1 MIHKQRYTMPV
12 VATLAILLSVSSIAQ
27 ADRVFLTKPT
37 ENTDIFAGCPVD
49 LGFRVQY
56 SDLAMLKTVQLQI
69 LGADNSVLI
78 DNLGSTS
85 RTEWG
90 DTHMKDIPWM
100 VPVDWTPGDYI
111 VRAFGNATY
120 PCIQDGLHAR
130 CSLVLEDRE
139 TVHLKSLDAGGQGCP
154 TITKTLIS
162 DDAQLSNSTQS
173 SEGEQEVVSSD
184 PANTSNSQD
193 KTDTPGTSFD
203 NSSNNTITSNST
215 GAEAS
220 GIEGSSTQL
229 HIILNQ
235 ATLERIQD
243 QTIRKVLNDTQDYN
257 LLNSTLTLLNGT
269 VVPMS
274 DLMDNSTATRFI
286 QTLETT
292 NAILASRLSS
302 TANTNS
308 NSTGLPHVLGT
319 AELIEA
325 LHKDS
330 SLIQAPK
337 SSNSNSTVSFT
348 LDHNN
353 TSTDPSGRQFS
364 QEDSDQIQDKSK
376 EASGHMSAQM
386 SGQLSVLA
394 GLILMTG
401 SWVL

>member
-1 MIHKQRYTMPV
+1 MMHKQRYTLPV
-12 VATLAILLSVSSIAQ
+12 VATLAIILSISSIAQ

-37 ENTDIFAGCPVD
+37 DNTDIFAGCPVD

-56 SDLAMLKTVQLQI
+56 SDLAILKTAQLQV

-78 DNLGSTS
+78 DNLGVTS

-90 DTHMKDIPWM
+90 DTRMKDIPWT
-100 VPVDWTPGDYI
+100 VPADWTPGDYI

-120 PCIQDGLHAR
+120 PCTQDGHHAR

-139 TVHLKSLDAGGQGCP
+139 TVHLKPLDVGSQGCP
-154 TITKTLIS
+154 TVTRTLIGGDTKS
-162 DDAQLSNSTQS
+162 SNSTQS
-173 SEGEQEVVSSD
+173 SESGQEIMSSD
-184 PANTSNSQD
+184 PTNTSSSQD
-193 KTDTPGTSFD
+193 KTDTPSTSTN
-203 NSSNNTITSNST
+203 NSNDAFASNST
-215 GAEAS
+215 ATEAS

-243 QTIRKVLNDTQDYN
+243 QAIRKVLNETLDYN
-257 LLNSTLTLLNGT
+257 LLNATATLLNGT
-269 VVPMS
+269 VIPLS
-274 DLMDNSTATRFI
+274 DLMDNSTSTRFI
-286 QTLETT
+286 QTLEAT
-292 NAILASRLSS
+292 NATLSSRPNS

-325 LHKDS
+325 LHKDN
-330 SLIQAPK
+330 SLIQTPK
-337 SSNSNSTVSFT
+337 SSNSTVSFT

-353 TSTDPSGRQFS
+353 TGTNPSGRQFS
-364 QEDSDQIQDKSK
+364 QEDNDQIQDKSK
-376 EASGHMSAQM
+376 EASGHMSAQT
-386 SGQLSVLA
+386 SGRLCVLA

>member
-1 MIHKQRYTMPV
+1 MMHKQRYTLPV
-12 VATLAILLSVSSIAQ
+12 VATLATILSISSIAQ

-37 ENTDIFAGCPVD
+37 DNTDIFAGCPVD

-56 SDLAMLKTVQLQI
+56 SDLAMLKTVQLQV

-78 DNLGSTS
+78 DNLGVTS

-90 DTHMKDIPWM
+90 ETRMKDIPWT
-100 VPVDWTPGDYI
+100 VPADWTPGDYI
-111 VRAFGNATY
+111 VRAFGDATY
-120 PCIQDGLHAR
+120 PCTQDGHHTR

-139 TVHLKSLDAGGQGCP
+139 TVHLKPLDDGSQGCP
-154 TITKTLIS
+154 TVTKTLIGGDTQS
-162 DDAQLSNSTQS
+162 SNSTQS
-173 SEGEQEVVSSD
+173 SESGQEIASSD
-184 PANTSNSQD
+184 PTNTSNSQD
-193 KTDTPGTSFD
+193 KTDTPSTSIN
-203 NSSNNTITSNST
+203 NSSNNAFPSNST
-215 GAEAS
+215 GTEAG

-243 QTIRKVLNDTQDYN
+243 QAIRKVLNDTLDYN
-257 LLNSTLTLLNGT
+257 LLNATVTLLNGT
-269 VVPMS
+269 VIPMS
-274 DLMDNSTATRFI
+274 DLMDDSTSTRFI

-292 NAILASRLSS
+292 NATLASRPNS
-302 TANTNS
+302 TANTNN
-308 NSTGLPHVLGT
+308 NSTELPHVLGT

-330 SLIQAPK
+330 SLIQTPK
-337 SSNSNSTVSFT
+337 SSNSTESFT
-348 LDHNN
+348 LGHNN
-353 TSTDPSGRQFS
+353 TGTNPSGRQFS

-386 SGQLSVLA
+386 SGRLCVLA
-394 GLILMTG
+394 GLILMAG